1 MNSKRIIK
9 EHLEKHLKK
18 EIMRRNILKK
28 IIFCLVFL
36 LIILGIYIKS
46 FAIQKENLD
55 SVYLQTTNTEIKNG
69 EEFSFTINLANI
81 DVVAF
86 DLQIYFNNE
95 LLEYVSGPENTNVV
109 GSKII
114 TVWYD
119 ETGGEN
125 PKQNCELVKYTFK
138 VKEIENEYIAIRG
151 EFYNAE
157 GIQVQSF
164 TDGIE
169 MIANKET
176 QTEMIDIS
184 EESEVTSNNSK
195 LKNLR
200 FNHEGITPVF
210 SPDITEYCFLTED
223 LSTLEVTAIP
233 ENTKSEVDV
242 TGNTNF
248 QEGLNTIQINVTSP
262 DKTSKTQ
269 YTIWVTKTKDLEKA
283 NANLET
289 LAIENVIIEP
299 EFTNDIYQYDAI
311 VSNTTEN
318 LNILAIPEKLNAK
331 VEIAGGENLQF
342 GNNEIHITS
351 IAENGYTTKKY
362 KINVYRRDEEE
373 QRIADEEQQLNIQ
386 KLNTILEKQ
395 DEEEQSQSENHVIK
409 NMKENIWF
417 VIIYLIFTIII
428 VIFVVYKIRK
438 NKKRKNG

>member
-1 MNSKRIIK
+1 M
-9 EHLEKHLKK
+9 KK
-18 EIMRRNILKK
+18 N
-28 IIFCLVFL
+28 IFCLVFL

-46 FAIQKENLD
+46 FAIQNENLD

-69 EEFSFTINLANI
+69 EAFSFTINLANI

-95 LLEYVSGPENTNVV
+95 LLEYVSGPENTNVI
-109 GSKII
+109 GNKII

-138 VKEIENEYIAIRG
+138 VKEIRNEYIAIQG
-151 EFYNAE
+151 EFYDAE
-157 GIQVQSF
+157 GVKVQSF

-169 MIANKET
+169 MIANEET
-176 QTEMIDIS
+176 KTETIEIS
-184 EESEVTSNNSK
+184 EESEVTSNHSK

-200 FNHEGITPVF
+200 LNHEGMTPVF
-210 SPDITEYCFLTED
+210 SPDITEYYFLTEN

-233 ENTKSEVDV
+233 ENRNANVTI

-248 QEGLNTIQINVTSP
+248 KEGINTIVIEVTSP

-269 YTIWVTKTKDLEKA
+269 YTISVTKTRDLEKA

-351 IAENGYTTKKY
+351 IAENGYTTKQY

-395 DEEEQSQSENHVIK
+395 DEGEEQSQSENHVIK

-428 VIFVVYKIRK
+428 VILVVYKIRK